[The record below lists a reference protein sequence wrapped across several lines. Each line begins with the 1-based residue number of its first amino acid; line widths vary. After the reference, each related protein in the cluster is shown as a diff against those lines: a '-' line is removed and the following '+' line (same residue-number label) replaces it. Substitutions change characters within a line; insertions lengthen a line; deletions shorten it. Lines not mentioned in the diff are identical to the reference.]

1 MLVLCHVLIMLT
13 PALYFVTFCLVNV
26 ITFSYT
32 VLLIYFTIGTYIF
45 ALCCRSVCQ
54 RFVNI
59 IKQFHVKGFSCSEYN
74 GKFDVFTVIVEQIEH
89 FQHFLTSVKYI
100 IDISSVRFKFIW
112 CYYFIFHHRH
122 KNVTRSADTGPTIVQ
137 PSVCL

>member
-13 PALYFVTFCLVNV
+13 PARYFVTFCLINV
-26 ITFSYT
+26 ITFSYI
-32 VLLIYFTIGTYIF
+32 VPLIYFTIGTYIF
-45 ALCCRSVCQ
+45 ALCCLSVCQ
-54 RFVNI
+54 RFVNT
-59 IKQFHVKGFSCSEYN
+59 IKQFHVTGFSCSEYN
-74 GKFDVFTVIVEQIEH
+74 GKCDVFTVIVEQIEH
-89 FQHFLTSVKYI
+89 FQNFITSVKYI